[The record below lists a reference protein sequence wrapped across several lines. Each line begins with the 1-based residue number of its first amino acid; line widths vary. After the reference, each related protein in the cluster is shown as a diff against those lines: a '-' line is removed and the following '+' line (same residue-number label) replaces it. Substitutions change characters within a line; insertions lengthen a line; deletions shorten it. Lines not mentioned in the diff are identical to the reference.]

1 MGLSRRFRTRV
12 DVLVIAAVVVVAIVS
27 ADSVGEETADE
38 RSLCDGGG
46 GHRSGDRLFLGHGDN
61 GNL

>member
-1 MGLSRRFRTRV
+1 M